1 MILSFDFSTWW
12 DGLRTL
18 EQIYWA
24 IAIPFSVVFLIQMVT
39 TIIGISGDSDLDNMG
54 DSDFDVDSDTGI
66 GFQFISLKNFI
77 GFFTIFGWSG
87 IAFLD
92 YGLGNGLA
100 IFLSFLCGILMMVIM
115 ATLFYLMGKLTES
128 GTFKMETSIGKT
140 ASCYLRIPANKSGLG
155 KIQVNIQG
163 LRTINAMTEN
173 EEEISSGSVVRITS
187 VVSEDVLMVEKV

>member
-12 DGLRTL
+12 DGLATL

-24 IAIPFSVVFLIQMVT
+24 IAIPFSVVFIIQLIS
-39 TIIGISGDSDLDNMG
+39 TIIGVSADSDLDNMG
-54 DSDFDVDSDTGI
+54 DSDMDVDSDAGI

-77 GFFTIFGWSG
+77 AFFTIFGWSG

-92 YGLGNGLA
+92 YGLDNGLA
-100 IFLSFLCGILMMVIM
+100 IFLSLCCGLLMMVIM
-115 ATLFYLMGKLTES
+115 ASLFYLMGKLTES
-128 GTFKMETSIGKT
+128 GTFNMKSAIGKT
-140 ASCYLRIPANKSGLG
+140 ASVYLRIPANKSGLG

-163 LRTINAMTEN
+163 LKTINAMTDNIED
-173 EEEISSGSVVRITS
+173 ISSGSVVRICG